1 MKGYMRRR
9 GPSWELRAYLGRDPV
24 SGRKRYASRG
34 VRGSKRAA
42 ERVLRDMVAAAEAG
56 VTHRAGATFGEL
68 CETWLTHASGHL
80 AANTVTE
87 TRRIL
92 DRALLPRLGDV
103 ALAGLRP
110 EHLDAL
116 YADLLRS
123 GRRDGGAMSPATVQ
137 RIHGVVR
144 RALTVGVR
152 WGWLAANPAFIA
164 MPPRSTRRPITPP
177 APTEVARLIDAADP
191 DLGVFVLLAAT
202 TGARRGEL
210 CGLRWSEIDLTEQLV
225 EITRA
230 IIIVDGNCQDAP
242 TKTRQTR
249 RVALDPVTVDALR
262 AQRRRSEN
270 RASLAARGLR
280 SDGYVFSHDRAG
292 GRPWRPDSTSR
303 AFRQL
308 CDEVGLDHVRLHD
321 LRHFVATRLL
331 ASGVDVR
338 TVSGR
343 LGHSLASTTLNVYA
357 AFVPDADRHAANVM
371 GRLVTGAAA
380 A

>member
-1 MKGYMRRR
+1 
-9 GPSWELRAYLGRDPV
+9 
-24 SGRKRYASRG
+24 
-34 VRGSKRAA
+34 
-42 ERVLRDMVAAAEAG
+42 
-56 VTHRAGATFGEL
+56 
-68 CETWLTHASGHL
+68 
-80 AANTVTE
+80 
-87 TRRIL
+87 
-92 DRALLPRLGDV
+92 V

-152 WGWLAANPAFIA
+152 WGWLTANPAFIA

-177 APTEVARLIDAADP
+177 APSEVARLIDAADP

-225 EITRA
+225 EVTRA

-249 RVALDPVTVDALR
+249 RVALDPVTVEALR

-280 SDGYVFSHDRAG
+280 SDRYVFSH
-292 GRPWRPDSTSR
+292 
-303 AFRQL
+303 
-308 CDEVGLDHVRLHD
+308 
-321 LRHFVATRLL
+321 
-331 ASGVDVR
+331 
-338 TVSGR
+338 VSGR